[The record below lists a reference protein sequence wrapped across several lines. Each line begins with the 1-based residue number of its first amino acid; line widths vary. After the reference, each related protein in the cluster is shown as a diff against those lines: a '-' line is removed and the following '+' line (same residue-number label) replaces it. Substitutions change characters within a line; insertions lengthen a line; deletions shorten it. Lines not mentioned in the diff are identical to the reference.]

1 REITYQYHLE
11 VNGQRIK
18 VCKKCFLSTL
28 DETNR
33 FVSEVLENKNAYL
46 SGVTRRD
53 KRGKHTPALKIA
65 QVKLDEVINQINKF
79 PAYESHYTRRE
90 NDKKYLLSHLNM
102 TKIYNL
108 YCENVDGP
116 VSRKIYESEFKK
128 MKLSFKER
136 KTDSCHKCDVFS

>member
-1 REITYQYHLE
+1 LGARGRRVQFSSALIEKKKTSVTRKRKLESTKCREITYQYHLE

-65 QVKLDEVINQINKF
+65 QVKLDEVINQINRF

-90 NDKKYLLSHLNM
+90 NDKKYLLSH
-102 TKIYNL
+102 
-108 YCENVDGP
+108 
-116 VSRKIYESEFKK
+116 
-128 MKLSFKER
+128 
-136 KTDSCHKCDVFS
+136 